1 MATNRNL
8 ITTEEAALYLG
19 VSPRSLAKY
28 RSTKEHGINFY
39 RVGRSCR
46 YSIADLDAYL
56 SQNHF
61 NGSEA

>member
-1 MATNRNL
+1 MTRQNL
-8 ITTEEAALYLG
+8 LNSEEAAGYLG
-19 VSPRSLAKY
+19 VSPRSMIKW
-28 RSTKEHGINFY
+28 RSTGEHGIIFY

-56 SQNHF
+56 AQNRF